1 VTRFGT
7 LVSKVDVRLPGAAL
21 PLLSVSQTRGVLRQS
36 ELSDRPPRAESLDN
50 YKVCRKG
57 DVVFNKM
64 SIRAGAMGVA
74 QEDGLVTYH
83 YEVMRPKSGVDPRFV
98 VYLMKSSGFT
108 AELIKRER
116 GIGAGSDA
124 SGVRTT
130 EVPFSVLRTIDLD
143 LPAVDSQ
150 RRTAE
155 FLDRET
161 AQIDALIAKQQQLIS
176 TLAERRRVLVWR
188 LVTKGLA
195 TDNAFKPSGAA
206 WIGEV
211 PQRWATPRL
220 GHLLQIRNGADYK
233 EVQDDDG
240 QYPVYG
246 SGGEFARAK
255 NYMHDGDAL
264 LLGRK
269 GTIDRP
275 LLVTGRFWTV
285 DTMFYGVPIA
295 AVDLRYLHFA
305 ALSFPYGELSTST
318 ALPSMTASGLK
329 AIRVPR
335 PTLSEQRKIA
345 DALTLAT
352 REIDDLSGKA
362 SEAIQLLKERR
373 QALISAA
380 VTGNIDVGSRS

>member
-1 VTRFGT
+1 
-7 LVSKVDVRLPGAAL
+7 
-21 PLLSVSQTRGVLRQS
+21 
-36 ELSDRPPRAESLDN
+36 
-50 YKVCRKG
+50 
-57 DVVFNKM
+57 M
-64 SIRAGAMGVA
+64 
-74 QEDGLVTYH
+74 
-83 YEVMRPKSGVDPRFV
+83 
-98 VYLMKSSGFT
+98 
-108 AELIKRER
+108 
-116 GIGAGSDA
+116 
-124 SGVRTT
+124 
-130 EVPFSVLRTIDLD
+130 RTIDLD

-150 RRTAE
+150 RRIAE

-195 TDNAFKPSGAA
+195 TDDAFKPSGAA

-211 PQRWATPRL
+211 PQRWGTPRL

-233 EVQDDDG
+233 DVQDDDG

-255 NYMHDGDAL
+255 DYLYDGDAL

-269 GTIDRP
+269 GTINRP

-285 DTMFYGVPIA
+285 DTMFYGVPTA
-295 AVDLRYLHFA
+295 ALDLRYLHFA
-305 ALSFPYGELSTST
+305 ALSFPYDELSTST

-329 AIRVPR
+329 AIRVPH
-335 PTLSEQRKIA
+335 PPLSEQRQIA
-345 DALTLAT
+345 GVLDAATAEIDALGA
-352 REIDDLSGKA
+352 KA
-362 SEAIQLLKERR
+362 NEAIQLLKERR

-380 VTGNIDVGSRS
+380 VTGQINVGGKSK